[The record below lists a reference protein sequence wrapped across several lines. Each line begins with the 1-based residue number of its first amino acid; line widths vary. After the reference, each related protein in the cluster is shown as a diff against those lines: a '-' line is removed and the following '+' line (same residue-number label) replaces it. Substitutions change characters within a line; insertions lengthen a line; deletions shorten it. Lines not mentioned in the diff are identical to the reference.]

1 MIPLQ
6 TDIKVVDSAIIVTAL
21 IVLNVVIFLIASG
34 VASPDAWAHRYGL
47 VPVIFT
53 SWLFDGGAAPRVIT
67 FFTLLTNQFMHG
79 GVWHLVINAWGLWL
93 FGRPLEDRLGAG
105 RFLTLYFLS
114 GFMANFAHI
123 AVFPDSG
130 APVIGASGAIAG
142 VIGAFVMTWPR
153 ARVFLAAPILL
164 TMFALPAAIFA
175 FIWIGLDLLSGA
187 FNLLYPERGGG
198 GIAHWAHIGGF
209 VTGLITIRFL
219 RGSSA
224 DTLQIGNLREAQLE
238 IGPSLDRRQILMA
251 SEPACEATPRE
262 TPKPAVR
269 ALSNFLNR
277 GETLPAPIQEA
288 AASAEGRTNTQGPWG
303 RRGHGGP

>member
-1 MIPLQ
+1 MP
-6 TDIKVVDSAIIVTAL
+6 
-21 IVLNVVIFLIASG
+21 G
-34 VASPDAWAHRYGL
+34 VCGCS
-47 VPVIFT
+47 
-53 SWLFDGGAAPRVIT
+53 
-67 FFTLLTNQFMHG
+67 
-79 GVWHLVINAWGLWL
+79 
-93 FGRPLEDRLGAG
+93 GRPLEDRLGAG

-198 GIAHWAHIGGF
+198 GIAHWAHIGSF

-251 SEPACEATPRE
+251 SEPARSKRRPVKRQSRPSGHYPTF
-262 TPKPAVR
+262 
-269 ALSNFLNR
+269 SNR